1 MKACVEYKQSLSGRT
16 GTLAGGNTS
25 NSGTERFAT
34 QRVAWDTINNL
45 QYTETTPILRT
56 TPATNPLTVVVS
68 GCHKFYTGRTSVKS
82 AASAEVHQW
91 VEISGVCSSAGVAF
105 LVIESR
111 EVMNVRQASQYLGIS
126 PDTLYRYITEGEIPA
141 FKLGNRWKLRKT
153 ILDRWMERKMSQAHV
168 RRR

>member
-1 MKACVEYKQSLSGRT
+1 MAVVGQGVSSG
-16 GTLAGGNTS
+16 
-25 NSGTERFAT
+25 
-34 QRVAWDTINNL
+34 
-45 QYTETTPILRT
+45 
-56 TPATNPLTVVVS
+56 
-68 GCHKFYTGRTSVKS
+68 
-82 AASAEVHQW
+82 
-91 VEISGVCSSAGVAF
+91 AGVTF

>member
-1 MKACVEYKQSLSGRT
+1 VH
-16 GTLAGGNTS
+16 
-25 NSGTERFAT
+25 
-34 QRVAWDTINNL
+34 
-45 QYTETTPILRT
+45 LRK
-56 TPATNPLTVVVS
+56 L
-68 GCHKFYTGRTSVKS
+68 
-82 AASAEVHQW
+82 AASA
-91 VEISGVCSSAGVAF
+91 GVRQQVDIGRVMGAGVTI
-105 LVIESR
+105 LVNESR

>member
-1 MKACVEYKQSLSGRT
+1 VPFAVVGSGARY
-16 GTLAGGNTS
+16 G
-25 NSGTERFAT
+25 
-34 QRVAWDTINNL
+34 
-45 QYTETTPILRT
+45 
-56 TPATNPLTVVVS
+56 
-68 GCHKFYTGRTSVKS
+68 
-82 AASAEVHQW
+82 
-91 VEISGVCSSAGVAF
+91 AGVTF

-153 ILDRWMERKMSQAHV
+153 ILDRWMERKMSQARLGG

>member
-1 MKACVEYKQSLSGRT
+1 MNFSKRRLGCTGGLGFQACV
-16 GTLAGGNTS
+16 
-25 NSGTERFAT
+25 
-34 QRVAWDTINNL
+34 
-45 QYTETTPILRT
+45 
-56 TPATNPLTVVVS
+56 
-68 GCHKFYTGRTSVKS
+68 
-82 AASAEVHQW
+82 
-91 VEISGVCSSAGVAF
+91 SSAGVAF
-105 LVIESR
+105 LVNESR

>member
-1 MKACVEYKQSLSGRT
+1 ML
-16 GTLAGGNTS
+16 
-25 NSGTERFAT
+25 
-34 QRVAWDTINNL
+34 
-45 QYTETTPILRT
+45 
-56 TPATNPLTVVVS
+56 
-68 GCHKFYTGRTSVKS
+68 
-82 AASAEVHQW
+82 AASV
-91 VEISGVCSSAGVAF
+91 GVRQQVDIGRVMGAGVTI
-105 LVIESR
+105 LVNESR